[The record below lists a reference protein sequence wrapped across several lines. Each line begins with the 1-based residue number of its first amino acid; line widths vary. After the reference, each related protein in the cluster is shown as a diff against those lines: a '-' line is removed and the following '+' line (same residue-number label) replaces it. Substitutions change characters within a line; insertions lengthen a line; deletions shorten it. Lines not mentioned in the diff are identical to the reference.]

1 MVRRLTRNEA
11 IVGSNPTV
19 GTFFFAINHSVRLLF
34 LLLSIEYYT
43 FIARPALLDLIN
55 LHDYERETFD
65 GGGGGGVA
73 SATSPNCTS
82 DAFDLSS
89 SSFMKLVR
97 SMFAL
102 GLVCFFLSSGFWWGR
117 GQWWAKRLR
126 RRKGRRRALWLCTL
140 LT

>member
-1 MVRRLTRNEA
+1 MRRSSVRIRQWAR
-11 IVGSNPTV
+11 
-19 GTFFFAINHSVRLLF
+19 FFAINHSVRFLF

-102 GLVCFFLSSGFWWGR
+102 GLVCFFFLADFGGAGASGGPSGCAVGR
-117 GQWWAKRLR
+117 EG
-126 RRKGRRRALWLCTL
+126 GGPFGSVLC
-140 LT
+140 